1 MITQL
6 SLFPLEYNRNIEYL
20 LNKIEIL
27 SKQYPMYFNMIMG
40 YFLETKLK
48 YFKDDS
54 FNYNKFPKDI
64 SSNSILEDII
74 KQLNHVK
81 EKKEHTTR

>member
-6 SLFPLEYNRNIEYL
+6 SFLPFEYNRNIEYL
-20 LNKIEIL
+20 LKKMEIL
-27 SKQYPMYFNMIMG
+27 SKQYPTHFNMIKG

-54 FNYNKFPKDI
+54 FNYNKFPKI
-64 SSNSILEDII
+64 
-74 KQLNHVK
+74 
-81 EKKEHTTR
+81 